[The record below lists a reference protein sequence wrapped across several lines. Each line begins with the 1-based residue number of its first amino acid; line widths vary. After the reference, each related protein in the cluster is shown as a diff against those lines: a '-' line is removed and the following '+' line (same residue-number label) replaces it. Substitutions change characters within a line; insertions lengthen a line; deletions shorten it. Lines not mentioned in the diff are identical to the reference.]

1 MRNNNTLS
9 SVSHEDTH
17 LLNSENSSDA
27 QEDFDNVIE
36 LFPSPQILTDSV
48 ETAET
53 STESIDAVVPKQE
66 SRVKEIMKAGTA
78 RREVA
83 KAIEM
88 AAEQSALLTAKNTAN
103 AAAVLENLNNAIGGK
118 PVATPEESQ
127 PTNSSPAEQITIP
140 SQVDNM
146 HRTFGLMMQER
157 GRVAREAN
165 MARAAEIQT
174 PEEPSGRHSEA
185 PGRVSFAE
193 TMANAQLENRE
204 SSPSTATE
212 VIRNIGTAVATPE
225 TVAEA
230 PSVKAIEAANVITAE
245 PTEKLKI
252 GERLTARADKIPDG
266 MPAIKEAIAE
276 KGGLKGILKKAWMK
290 ATFRSDARRAKR
302 LNNKESRLS
311 KKQDKI
317 NEKLI
322 SVQYEKAFQA
332 KKAEEREKE
341 RQVLVDKARTA
352 SAAKQQRKQNRQ
364 EFRQENYN
372 NIRQS
377 VSESKIGRIT
387 ANTARNSKQYIKG
400 EKIQTK
406 PVISPEERAARMAD
420 LSQ

>member
-9 SVSHEDTH
+9 SFSHEDTH

-27 QEDFDNVIE
+27 QENFDNVIE
-36 LFPSPQILTDSV
+36 LFPSPQILTD
-48 ETAET
+48 TAET
-53 STESIDAVVPKQE
+53 STESIDALVPKQE
-66 SRVKEIMKAGTA
+66 SRLSEIMKAGAA

-83 KAIEM
+83 KAM
-88 AAEQSALLTAKNTAN
+88 EQSALLTAENTAN
-103 AAAVLENLNNAIGGK
+103 AAAVLENLNNAIGSK
-118 PVATPEESQ
+118 PVTTPELPQ
-127 PTNSSPAEQITIP
+127 PTNPTPVEQITIP
-140 SQVDNM
+140 GQAEKM
-146 HRTFGLMMQER
+146 KMKFGPMMQER

-165 MARAAEIQT
+165 KVRSVEAQT
-174 PEEPSGRHSEA
+174 IGEPSGRHSEA
-185 PGRVSFAE
+185 PDRVSFAE

-204 SSPSTATE
+204 STPLTATE
-212 VIRNIGTAVATPE
+212 VIRNIGTAAATPE

-230 PSVKAIEAANVITAE
+230 PSVKAIEEADDTPAE

-290 ATFRSDARRAKR
+290 ATFRSDARRANR
-302 LNNKESRLS
+302 LASKESRLT

-341 RQVLVDKARTA
+341 RQVLVDKARAA

-377 VSESKIGRIT
+377 VSESKIGHIT
-387 ANTARNSKQYIKG
+387 ANTARTSKQYIKG
-400 EKIQTK
+400 EKIQSK
-406 PVISPEERAARMAD
+406 PAMSPEERAARMAD

>member
-9 SVSHEDTH
+9 SVSHEDFT
-17 LLNSENSSDA
+17 LPSQETQAADFGQWEQELNPLTSE
-27 QEDFDNVIE
+27 V
-36 LFPSPQILTDSV
+36 TDSP
-48 ETAET
+48 ESTAEQSNPIADT
-53 STESIDAVVPKQE
+53 FVKQE
-66 SRVKEIMKAGTA
+66 NRLSEIMKAGAA

-83 KAIEM
+83 KAT
-88 AAEQSALLTAKNTAN
+88 EQSALLTAENTAN

-118 PVATPEESQ
+118 VIATSEAPQ
-127 PTNSSPAEQITIP
+127 PTNPTPVEQITIP
-140 SQVDNM
+140 GQAEKMSLK
-146 HRTFGLMMQER
+146 FGPMMQER
-157 GRVAREAN
+157 ARVAREAN
-165 MARAAEIQT
+165 QARSVEAQA

-204 SSPSTATE
+204 SPPSTATE
-212 VIRNIGTAVATPE
+212 VIRSIGTAAANPE
-225 TVAEA
+225 TITETPSIRALEAIKASTAEA
-230 PSVKAIEAANVITAE
+230 R
-245 PTEKLKI
+245 TEKLKL

-302 LNNKESRLS
+302 LDNKESRLS

-317 NEKLI
+317 NEKLTA
-322 SVQYEKAFQA
+322 VEYEKAFQA

-341 RQVLVDKARTA
+341 RQVLVDKSRVA

-364 EFRQENYN
+364 AFRQENYN

-377 VSESKIGRIT
+377 VSESKIGRVT
-387 ANTARNSKQYIKG
+387 ANTARKSNQYIKG
-400 EKIQTK
+400 EKIQKK
-406 PVISPEERAARMAD
+406 PTLSPEERAARMAEIAE
-420 LSQ
+420 